1 MEISVLYFAM
11 LREITG
17 RNEERLEV
25 RDGSTAAD
33 LIAFLSERY
42 PKLARHNTTL
52 AVASADRIVERD
64 KPLAPG
70 ETIALIP
77 PVSGG

>member
-11 LREITG
+11 IREITG
-17 RNEERLEV
+17 RSEECLEM

-42 PKLARHNTTL
+42 PKLTRHNTTL
-52 AVASADRIVERD
+52 ALASSDRIVERNE
-64 KPLAPG
+64 PLSPG
-70 ETIALIP
+70 DEIALIP